1 MNTESAIPTHI
12 VPLIEATAYRFVHF
26 GLDSV
31 VYVDPLFRPE
41 PHSTQIVLVDGHD
54 GKLRQAFLHAYMLE
68 IDRIYA
74 GTES

>member
-1 MNTESAIPTHI
+1 MSLVTYRISILAMKFG
-12 VPLIEATAYRFVHF
+12 RFVHF